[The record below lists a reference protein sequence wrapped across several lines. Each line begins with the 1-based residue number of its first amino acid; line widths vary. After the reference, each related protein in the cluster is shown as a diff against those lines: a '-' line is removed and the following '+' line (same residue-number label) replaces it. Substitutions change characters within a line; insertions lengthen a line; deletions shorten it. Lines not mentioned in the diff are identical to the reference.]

1 MTADIVLH
9 LESEDYKGQV
19 VSELKKLAKKAS
31 LPGFR
36 PGKVPVQVV
45 RKMYGTSVVI
55 EEINKLVSQSL
66 QNYIE
71 ENELDILGD
80 PIPQGQK
87 SEEDFDPE
95 GNKDMEFVFEVGL
108 APSFEV
114 DLNLPELPPYYEVEI
129 DGKFL
134 EKELNIYRE
143 HFGETSN
150 PEEYKKG
157 DIVFGKV
164 FEVDEKGEAI
174 EGGFEKMLPLNPKRV
189 ENEEVFK
196 PFEGAKLEDIFDFD
210 TSIIGEDKRSLKNTL
225 FIEEDEAEQM
235 LDKKLKIQVKRLN
248 RVEKA
253 EMDEVFFKKVLEN
266 LKINVEE
273 EDELSEELIK
283 EKMGK
288 NLKGDFQEIAKNRFK
303 NKLVEALI
311 DHHPLEFPD
320 EFLQKWLLKTG
331 EEEKTEESVK
341 EEYPKFTK
349 DLTYTLI
356 EGKLI
361 SKYDIKL
368 EEEEVDKTLR
378 KNLRQSLAMSGMP
391 ADDQMLES
399 YLQYARQDQNTM
411 NRMVRTS
418 LTEKVTDRLAEEF
431 SPKKTPIDASTFMDK
446 TKKEDEDQ

>member
-1 MTADIVLH
+1 LNITLEEKENLTADIVLH
-9 LESEDYKGQV
+9 LASEDYKDQV

-129 DGKFL
+129 DDKFL

-164 FEVDEKGEAI
+164 FEVDENGEAI
-174 EGGFEKMLPLNPKRV
+174 EATW
-189 ENEEVFK
+189 
-196 PFEGAKLEDIFDFD
+196 AKKSR
-210 TSIIGEDKRSLKNTL
+210 T
-225 FIEEDEAEQM
+225 
-235 LDKKLKIQVKRLN
+235 
-248 RVEKA
+248 
-253 EMDEVFFKKVLEN
+253 
-266 LKINVEE
+266 
-273 EDELSEELIK
+273 DELTFTVKGQPVELARGLTWI
-283 EKMGK
+283 
-288 NLKGDFQEIAKNRFK
+288 
-303 NKLVEALI
+303 
-311 DHHPLEFPD
+311 
-320 EFLQKWLLKTG
+320 
-331 EEEKTEESVK
+331 SV
-341 EEYPKFTK
+341 
-349 DLTYTLI
+349 
-356 EGKLI
+356 
-361 SKYDIKL
+361 
-368 EEEEVDKTLR
+368 V
-378 KNLRQSLAMSGMP
+378 NQ
-391 ADDQMLES
+391 
-399 YLQYARQDQNTM
+399 
-411 NRMVRTS
+411 
-418 LTEKVTDRLAEEF
+418 VTDV
-431 SPKKTPIDASTFMDK
+431 DY
-446 TKKEDEDQ
+446 